1 MMKVGEIGK
10 SKSRLSSISLL
21 RLTSVIQRGRLLTCR
36 KFQALWKEYHAENK
50 AINSQPPTSA
60 NYLLRMYPNS
70 LERDALLQEQETM
83 WDYKCVTF
91 SRSYPETRLIVG
103 SIGRMT
109 STKMNEHLS
118 RLSIMK
124 PRNRLFRGYSLLW
137 RRGEEN

>member
-1 MMKVGEIGK
+1 MMKVGEIEK

-21 RLTSVIQRGRLLTCR
+21 KLTPVVESGRLLTCR

-83 WDYKCVTF
+83 WDYKCVIL
-91 SRSYPETRLIVG
+91 RRL
-103 SIGRMT
+103 
-109 STKMNEHLS
+109 
-118 RLSIMK
+118 
-124 PRNRLFRGYSLLW
+124 P
-137 RRGEEN
+137 

>member
-1 MMKVGEIGK
+1 MMRVGEIGK
-10 SKSRLSSISLL
+10 SESRLSPISLL
-21 RLTSVIQRGRLLTCR
+21 KLTPVVERGRLLTCR

-91 SRSYPETRLIVG
+91 SRSYPDTRLIVG
-103 SIGRMT
+103 SIGHMT
-109 STKMNEHLS
+109 STKMNERLS

-124 PRNRLFRGYSLLW
+124 PRNRLFRGYLLPW
-137 RRGEEN
+137 RKGGGN

>member
-1 MMKVGEIGK
+1 MMRVGGIGK

-21 RLTSVIQRGRLLTCR
+21 KLTAVIQRGRLLTCR

-91 SRSYPETRLIVG
+91 SLSYLETRLIVG
-103 SIGRMT
+103 SIGHMT

-124 PRNRLFRGYSLLW
+124 PRNRLFSDYWLPW
-137 RRGEEN
+137 RKGGGN

>member
-1 MMKVGEIGK
+1 MMRVGGIGK

-21 RLTSVIQRGRLLTCR
+21 KLISVLERGRSLTCR

-83 WDYKCVTF
+83 WDYK
-91 SRSYPETRLIVG
+91 
-103 SIGRMT
+103 
-109 STKMNEHLS
+109 
-118 RLSIMK
+118 
-124 PRNRLFRGYSLLW
+124 
-137 RRGEEN
+137 

>member
-1 MMKVGEIGK
+1 M
-10 SKSRLSSISLL
+10 
-21 RLTSVIQRGRLLTCR
+21 LTIR

-91 SRSYPETRLIVG
+91 TPF
-103 SIGRMT
+103 
-109 STKMNEHLS
+109 
-118 RLSIMK
+118 
-124 PRNRLFRGYSLLW
+124 LFRSELIERVNRAYDEYKDERAAIEAQYNEAKEQVVQRLLASMEE
-137 RRGEEN
+137 RRRKLREEKEGGEIISGQSPVYPHFI